1 MISLR
6 YHIVSLVAVFL
17 ALALGIVVGST
28 VLQEDGLGPARHQ
41 QQVRQQ
47 SERNS
52 RENVALKQ
60 EISRLQSFGTT
71 VLPELVQDRLK
82 GRSVVLVD
90 TDKVDSGMRDAVRKV
105 LEDAGAEVDGQIT
118 FADERLALGA
128 EADRTALARLLAV
141 EDGGTA
147 EALRGELVNKL
158 AARLATSTALP
169 QEDARR
175 TSTCHRPPGRRLPR
189 RPEAVPAPGLRD
201 RPVPP
206 PGPHC
211 SSCSARPRPPPRR
224 WPRTPSSS
232 PWPTRSRPRPAARWP
247 GARRPPSPSRPPGSA
262 PCATTRRSAAGSPAS
277 TRSTPSTASSPWSR
291 PSRTASSGPRGPV
304 RHQGRRLRLS
314 RGGPRPVSAGDVLA
328 LMPAER

>member
-28 VLQEDGLGPARHQ
+28 VLQEGTVSVLRATSE
-41 QQVRQQ
+41 QVRQQ

-105 LEDAGAEVDGQIT
+105 LEDAGARVDGQIT
-118 FADERLALGA
+118 FADDRLALGA

-175 TSTCHRPPGRRLPR
+175 ASDMLTGLQDADFLADLKLSQPLASGTDPFPRQGSLFVLLGPAATATTAVAPNAFLVPLADQVSTQTGGPVAGGEAAAVPQQTSWIRALRDDPAVSRRVSGIDSVDTIYGQLALVEALEDSVQRLPAGQYGIKAGASGLL
-189 RPEAVPAPGLRD
+189 PERTE
-201 RPVPP
+201 
-206 PGPHC
+206 
-211 SSCSARPRPPPRR
+211 SS
-224 WPRTPSSS
+224 
-232 PWPTRSRPRPAARWP
+232 
-247 GARRPPSPSRPPGSA
+247 
-262 PCATTRRSAAGSPAS
+262 
-277 TRSTPSTASSPWSR
+277 
-291 PSRTASSGPRGPV
+291 
-304 RHQGRRLRLS
+304 
-314 RGGPRPVSAGDVLA
+314 
-328 LMPAER
+328 